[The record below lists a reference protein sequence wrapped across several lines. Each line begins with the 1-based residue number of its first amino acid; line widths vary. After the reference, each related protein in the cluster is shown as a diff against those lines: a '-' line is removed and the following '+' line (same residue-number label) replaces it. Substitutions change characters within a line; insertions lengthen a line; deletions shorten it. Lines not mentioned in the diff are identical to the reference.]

1 MSRPYE
7 ILDPVE
13 IPGWGQISYSYIEDA
28 ITWANYALETGGA
41 AYALRHYETELQRLV
56 DLKVWRSPAAHD
68 LLTRLLPHGAGRT
81 DRGPG
86 RVHERTDPSGGVA
99 CYASQIFLPV
109 RYRRCVYA

>member
-41 AYALRHYETELQRLV
+41 AYALKHYEAELQRLV
-56 DLKVWRSPAAHD
+56 DLKVWRSPVAYN
-68 LLTRLLPHGAGRT
+68 LLTKLRRMVFAEQTGPVSELRICEEHASLLL
-81 DRGPG
+81 D
-86 RVHERTDPSGGVA
+86 V
-99 CYASQIFLPV
+99 
-109 RYRRCVYA
+109 